1 MGLARERVAALVVA
15 GGLVAGT
22 LDLAYACLFWALKRD
37 VPPQRI
43 LQSVAAGLLGPAS
56 FTGGRASAALGFV
69 LHFGIALSMAA
80 VYWRA
85 ALRWP
90 VLGRHPV
97 PCGAAYG
104 LLLYVVMNAV
114 VVPLSAAPRASR
126 DTLWVALGILV
137 HVFLV
142 GLPIAVCV
150 ARAVTSR
157 VARGE
162 G

>member
-1 MGLARERVAALVVA
+1 MGLARERTAALVVT
-15 GGLVAGT
+15 GGLVAGM
-22 LDLAYACLFWALKRD
+22 LDLAYACAFWALKGG
-37 VPPQRI
+37 VPARRI

-56 FTGGRASAALGFV
+56 FAGGRASAALGFV
-69 LHFGIALSMAA
+69 LHFGIALGMAA

-90 VLGRHPV
+90 VLGLRPV

-126 DTLWVALGILV
+126 DRLWVALGIVV

-157 VARGE
+157 PSRDE